1 MAILLLPFGDYR
13 RFSLLKT
20 IKMKQLL
27 HKALSFLVVLVL
39 VFAAQAQTYTLGT
52 GTLTNTTTGSNF
64 TPYKTYWMDG
74 RVQYLVLASELTAL
88 GMPPG
93 TFTSVAFNVASADP
107 ASMGSFTIKM
117 GGTTATS
124 MTATYLPAT
133 TYTTVYG
140 PSTYT
145 ASTGWNTHTFT
156 TPFVWNGTDNV
167 VIEVCFDNAAYTV
180 NSTVYYGTTTFASCT
195 DGFTDLSTSS
205 GCTDGAIGFP
215 SAQSGR
221 PNMQL
226 GLVPATACSGTP
238 TGGVAS
244 ASLTSVCPNQ
254 NFNLSLAGQT
264 LASGLTYQ
272 WESSTSATGPWTA
285 ITGAT
290 STFATVS
297 QTSDKYYRC
306 NVTCTA
312 SSTSAASSAIQVT
325 TLPNL
330 AAGTYTVGPLGTYPN
345 LTAAFAAAS
354 CGVAGPVVFNVVP
367 FTGPYTEQLI
377 LGDIPGLSSTNTITV
392 NGNGN
397 AIQFQSYNTNERA
410 VIKLNGTD
418 YVTFKNLNVRAIG
431 QATTMYGF
439 GIQLMN
445 GANFNTFKN
454 CTIQATD
461 SVTSTNY
468 AGFVCSNTA
477 TSATGGG
484 LAASN
489 LTIDSCTIIGG
500 YYGLTL
506 GGTSGTLANLPTN
519 NVVKNTMVRDFYLYG
534 TYASGQSGLIMK
546 NNRITRATRT
556 GAVST
561 FYGMYFFG
569 RQVGSRIDGNR
580 IYSPEGNFPATST
593 STYAMYMSGVSGRT
607 NQPMIIC
614 NNAVYNFNNNA
625 GAQAAI
631 YSFGMDST
639 RVLNNSFVLDN
650 ALATGTSTLYGMYLS
665 GAHND
670 LQVRNN
676 VFHLGNA
683 NTGTKYML
691 YYATS
696 TSVPNSNNN
705 AFDYTGA
712 GGTSLN
718 IGFLS
723 SAKASLADWQAVTGT
738 PDLAST
744 TATPLFVD
752 ATVGNLMPQS
762 GSLNNNGANTL
773 AEVPTDILGVAR
785 TSTPDMGAWEF
796 SPAGC
801 TPPTLS
807 VVSVAGGTAT
817 VSVTSPNTTPNYQ
830 YEFGPCGFTQGTGT
844 LGTLTTNGNIV
855 LSGLTPNTCY
865 RVYVRSNCGTAI
877 GQSMWVFAQ
886 FTTPCASGTMPYLED
901 FTTYPVQC
909 WTQAGTQNWLHYTT
923 GNPCIR
929 SNFWSWT
936 SGNNGVYN
944 THPITISTAATVG
957 FKWSHLFNTSYPQDG
972 FVLRARKVGTTTWD
986 TLFNKSGADLNTA
999 GGGTTTPG
1007 TFQPELI
1014 YLPAS
1019 YVGSDAIFEL
1029 RGNSGFGPDLFIDDF
1044 EVKAVPSCPDPV
1056 VTSTAQTSSSISLS
1070 WANVTGTTPLKS
1082 KIIWGPTGFM
1092 TGTGAVGNV
1101 IGQINSPYTVAGLT
1115 PNTLYDFYVQDS
1127 CGTSFSNVVGPL
1139 TVKTAC
1145 SSVLAGAY
1153 TVNPALPAAGTN
1165 FASLD
1170 SAVNY
1175 LNACGIS
1182 AATTFTLAAG
1192 NHTKEVVLGTIKG
1205 ASALRPVIFTSASA
1219 AATSIN
1225 APLGSSTVV
1234 DLNGTKHVRFNNVTL
1249 NNTAGTYVVRLRGN
1263 ADSIVVENSRL
1274 LGDTT
1279 STSITA
1285 TIASTGSLTSPTT
1298 GGADVDNIF
1307 IRNNV
1312 IKGGYYGITLSG
1324 TSLTSFDNN
1333 FVIENNKMTKQYY
1346 YGMRLFY
1353 IADAVVKGNTVKS
1366 LRNTTFNYGGYYYYT
1381 RNLDVESNQFMA
1393 ATYGLY
1399 VYYPNYNV
1407 TVAPAANNKIV
1418 NNMATGATYPAY
1430 FYSPRYMNIYHNT
1443 FKGGTYGYY
1452 SAAATTAGQDLRELN
1467 IKNNIFAGSTNAFYQ
1482 GAVYPAANNV
1492 TLDYNAYS
1500 STGTNLA
1507 FYGGNQA
1514 NLAAWQTSAAT
1525 LNVNSVA
1532 GNVMFVA
1539 NDDLHILGAFPNN
1552 LGANGLGVA
1561 TDIDGQVRP
1570 AAGSTAPDMGADEFT
1585 PITNDAKVVA
1595 LLGANGGCGSAT
1607 TSLSLVIE
1615 NLGLNAITSLPVLVR
1630 AQNTAG
1636 GAPQVV
1642 NTTATVNIPSLGIDT
1657 ITVGSVNTYNGG
1669 VFNFVAYASL
1679 ANDGRANND
1688 TVKKFGVNFIPFEPL
1703 VNAFPD
1709 TVCAGQDSI
1718 FLSAISYPG
1727 TAYAW
1732 YPSATGGTAVAMGNP
1747 AKVSTSQST
1756 YYVQFDSMQS
1766 NAEVGNGTT
1775 VSTGTLITPYKTFYM
1790 DGRVQYL
1797 VPASELAAAGA
1808 NAGNI
1813 NSVAFNVD
1821 VPAAQTL
1828 GNFTIKMGG
1837 TSLTAMAGSY
1847 VANTGFTTVYTN
1859 TAYAASAGWNVHT
1872 FTTPYLWNGS
1882 DNVIVEVC
1890 FDNSSYTSNSSVYY
1904 TTTTYASA
1912 YDGFA
1917 DLATSDGC
1925 TPGNISGTAQT
1936 NRPNMKFNVTS
1947 AACSQIRKPVSFV
1960 NNPDVAN
1967 AVYSSTQ
1974 TTPGSF
1980 NFSAAGSNGDV
1991 YTWYFPGGIVANGT
2005 TASHT
2010 FPAPGGPKSVLLVV
2024 MDSTC
2029 MTVDSANFTVNST
2042 IGLDENTLGQ
2052 NVYAFPNPSNGQ
2064 VAIVLEGNEAF
2075 QGRMEII
2082 NAVGQVVVARAVET
2096 AAGRNEFPMDLRD
2109 LAKGV
2114 YTVRVASEAGQRQ
2127 IRLVLQ

>member
-1 MAILLLPFGDYR
+1 MGKRVIVPFKI
-13 RFSLLKT
+13 S
-20 IKMKQLL
+20 IMKQLL
-27 HKALSFLVVLVL
+27 HKALSFLVAIVLS
-39 VFAAQAQTYTLGT
+39 FAAYSQTYTLGT
-52 GTLTNTTTGSNF
+52 GTLTNTNTGSNF

-74 RVQYLVLASELTAL
+74 RVQYLVLASELSAL
-88 GMPPG
+88 GIPPG
-93 TFTSVAFNVASADP
+93 TFTSVGFNVAAADP

-117 GGTTATS
+117 GGTTATA
-124 MTATYLPAT
+124 MTASYLPNA

-167 VIEVCFDNAAYTV
+167 VIEVCFDNAAYTF
-180 NSTVYYGTTTFASCT
+180 NSTVFYETTTFSSST

-205 GCTDGAIGFP
+205 GCTDGAITFP

-226 GLVPATACSGTP
+226 AVVPATACSGTP

-254 NFNLSLAGQT
+254 NFNLTLAGQT

-272 WESSTSATGPWTA
+272 WESASSLTGPWTA
-285 ITGAT
+285 VAGAS

-312 SSTSAASSAIQVT
+312 ASLSSPSSPIQVT

-354 CGVAGPVVFNVVP
+354 CGVAGPVVFNVMP

-377 LGDIPGLSSTNTITV
+377 LGDIPGLSATNTITV

-397 AIQFQSYNTNERA
+397 TIQYQSYTTGERA
-410 VIKLNGTD
+410 VVKLNGTD
-418 YVTFKNLNVRAIG
+418 YVTFKNLNIRAIG
-431 QATTMYGF
+431 QATSMFGF
-439 GIQLMN
+439 GVQLMN
-445 GANFNTFKN
+445 GANYNTFKN

-484 LAASN
+484 LAASY

-506 GGTSGTLANLPTN
+506 GGTSGTLANLPMNNTVTN
-519 NVVKNTMVRDFYLYG
+519 TTVRDFYLYG
-534 TYASGQSGLIMK
+534 TYASGQNGLVMK

-556 GAVST
+556 GPVST

-569 RQVGSRIDGNR
+569 RQVGTRVDGNR

-593 STYAMYMSGVSGRT
+593 SVFSIYTSGVAGRT
-607 NQPMIIC
+607 NQPMVIC
-614 NNAVYNFNNNA
+614 NNAIYNINNNA
-625 GAQAAI
+625 GAQYGL
-631 YSFGMDST
+631 YSFGLDSAQFF
-639 RVLNNSFVLDN
+639 NNSIVLDN
-650 ALATGTSTLYGMYLS
+650 DLATGTSVTNGMYLS
-665 GAHND
+665 GAHNG
-670 LQVRNN
+670 LQIRNN
-676 VFHLGNA
+676 VFHIGNA
-683 NTGTKYML
+683 NTGTKCML
-691 YYATS
+691 NYLTS
-696 TSVPNSNNN
+696 TAVPNSNNN

-712 GGTSLN
+712 GGTSLS
-718 IGFLS
+718 IGFLGT
-723 SAKASLADWQAVTGT
+723 AKATLADWQASAGT

-752 ATVGNLMPQS
+752 ASIGNLMPQS

-773 AEVPTDILGVAR
+773 AVVPTDILGVAR
-785 TSTPDMGAWEF
+785 TATPDMGAYEF
-796 SPAGC
+796 TPAGC
-801 TPPTLS
+801 TPPTLT
-807 VVSVAGGTAT
+807 VVSVAGATAT
-817 VSVTSPNTTPNYQ
+817 IGVTSPNTTTIYQ
-830 YEFGPCGFTQGTGT
+830 YEFGPCGFTQGTGS
-844 LGTLTTNGNIV
+844 LGTLNSNGNIV
-855 LSGLTPNTCY
+855 LSNLQPNTCY
-865 RVYVRSNCGTAI
+865 RVFVRSDCGTAI

-886 FTTPCASGTMPYLED
+886 FTTPCASATMPYLED
-901 FTTYPVQC
+901 FTTFPVPC
-909 WTQAGTQNWLHYTT
+909 WTQAGTQNWLHYTV
-923 GNPCIR
+923 GNPSLR
-929 SNFWSWT
+929 ANFWSWT
-936 SGNNGVYN
+936 AGINAVYL

-957 FKWSHLFNTSYPQDG
+957 FKWAHQFNTSYPQDG
-972 FVLRARKVGTTTWD
+972 FVLRARKAGSTAWD
-986 TLFNKSGADLNTA
+986 TLFNKSGSAFNTP
-999 GGGTTTPG
+999 GGATTTPG
-1007 TFQPELI
+1007 TFQSELI

-1029 RGNSGFGPDLFIDDF
+1029 RGNSGFGPDMFLDDF
-1044 EVKAVPSCPDPV
+1044 EVKAVPACPDPV
-1056 VTSTAQTSSSISLS
+1056 LSTTAQTSSSVSLA
-1070 WANVTGTTPLKS
+1070 WATVTGTTPLKS
-1082 KIIWGPTGFM
+1082 KIIWGPAGFLS
-1092 TGTGAVGNV
+1092 GTGAVGNV
-1101 IGQINSPYTVAGLT
+1101 IGQINSPYTVTGLA

-1127 CGTSFSNVVGPL
+1127 CGSSFSNVVGPL

-1145 SSVLAGAY
+1145 LSVLAGAY

-1192 NHTKEVVLGTIKG
+1192 THTKEVVLETIKG

-1225 APLGSSTVV
+1225 APLGSSTAV
-1234 DLNGTKHVRFNNVTL
+1234 DLNGAKHVRFNNLTL
-1249 NNTAGTYVVRLRGN
+1249 NNAAGTYVVRLRGN
-1263 ADSIVVENSRL
+1263 SDSIVIENSRL

-1279 STSITA
+1279 GTGITA
-1285 TIASTGSLTSPTT
+1285 AIASTGTLTSPTAT
-1298 GGADVDNIF
+1298 GANVDF
-1307 IRNNV
+1307 VYLRNNV
-1312 IKGGYYGITLSG
+1312 IKGGYYGIALSG
-1324 TSLTSFDNN
+1324 ASLTDFDNN
-1333 FVIENNKMTKQYY
+1333 FVIENNQLLKQYY
-1346 YGMRLFY
+1346 YGMRLY
-1353 IADAVVKGNTVKS
+1353 YVADLLVKGNTVKG
-1366 LRNTTFNYGGYYYYT
+1366 LRNTFNYGVYTFYT
-1381 RNLDVESNQFMA
+1381 RNMDVVSNNMMA
-1393 ATYGLY
+1393 GNYGLY

-1407 TVAPAANNKIV
+1407 LTAPTTNNTIA
-1418 NNMATGATYPAY
+1418 NNMATGSTYASY

-1443 FKGGTYGYY
+1443 FRGAYGYY
-1452 SAAATTAGQDLRELN
+1452 STAATTAGQDLRELN
-1467 IKNNIFAGSTNAFYQ
+1467 IKNNIFVGTTSAFFQ
-1482 GAVYPAANNV
+1482 GATYPVANNV
-1492 TLDYNAYS
+1492 TLDNNAYYA
-1500 STGTNLA
+1500 TGTNLA
-1507 FYGGNQA
+1507 YYGANYA
-1514 NLAAWQTSAAT
+1514 NLAAWQTAAAS
-1525 LNVNSVA
+1525 LNTNSVV
-1532 GNVMFVA
+1532 GNVLFTA
-1539 NDDLHILGAFPNN
+1539 SDDLHILGAFPNN
-1552 LGANGLGVA
+1552 LGANGLGIA

-1570 AAGSTAPDMGADEFT
+1570 AAGSPAPDMGADEFT
-1585 PITNDAKVVA
+1585 PITDDAKVVA
-1595 LLGANGGCGSAT
+1595 ILGANGGCGSAT
-1607 TSLSLVIE
+1607 TSVALVVE
-1615 NLGLNAITSLPVLVR
+1615 NLGLNTITSLPVLIR

-1642 NTTATVNIPSLGIDT
+1642 NTTASVNIPSLGVDT
-1657 ITVGSVNTYNGG
+1657 ITVGTFNTYTGG
-1669 VFNFVAYASL
+1669 VFDFVGYASL

-1688 TVKKFGVNFIPFEPL
+1688 TVKKFNVNFIPFEPL

-1732 YPSATGGTAVAMGNP
+1732 YTAATGGTQVAMGNP
-1747 AKVSTSQST
+1747 AKVSTSQNT

-1766 NAEVGNGTT
+1766 NAQVGNGTT
-1775 VSTGTLITPYKTFYM
+1775 ATTGTFTTPYKTFWM

-1797 VPASELAAAGA
+1797 VLASEMAAAGA

-1813 NSVAFNVD
+1813 NSVAFD
-1821 VPAAQTL
+1821 VVSPSAQTL

-1837 TSLTAMAGSY
+1837 TSATAMSGY
-1847 VANTGFTTVYTN
+1847 LPNTGFTTVYTN
-1859 TAYAASAGWNVHT
+1859 AAYAATAGLNVHT
-1872 FTTPYLWNGS
+1872 FSTPFLWNGS
-1882 DNVIVEVC
+1882 DNVVVEVC
-1890 FDNSSYTSNSSVYY
+1890 FDNASYTTNSSVNFH
-1904 TTTTYASA
+1904 TTTFVSSW
-1912 YDGFA
+1912 DGNA

-1925 TPGNISGTAQT
+1925 TPGLITGSAQSA
-1936 NRPNMKFNVTS
+1936 RPNMLFNVTS

-1974 TTPGSF
+1974 TTPGTF
-1980 NFSAAGSNGDV
+1980 NFTAAGSNGDT
-1991 YTWYFPGGIVANGT
+1991 YAWYFQGGIVATGM
-2005 TASHT
+2005 TATHT
-2010 FPAPGGPKSVLLVV
+2010 FPAPGGPKSVILVV
-2024 MDSTC
+2024 LDSTC
-2029 MTVDSANFTVNST
+2029 LTVDSANFTVNST
-2042 IGLDENTLGQ
+2042 IGMDENALGQ
-2052 NVYAFPNPSNGQ
+2052 TLYAFPNPSNGQ

-2075 QGRMEII
+2075 QGNLEII
-2082 NAVGQVVVARAVET
+2082 NAVGQVVANRAVET
-2096 AAGRNEFPMDLRD
+2096 VAGRNEFALDLRH

-2127 IRLVLQ
+2127 LRLVLQ

>member
-1 MAILLLPFGDYR
+1 MATLSIPFGGIR
-13 RFSLLKT
+13 RFSLSKT

-133 TYTTVYG
+133 TYTTVFG

-156 TPFVWNGTDNV
+156 TPFIWNGTDNV

-180 NSTVYYGTTTFASCT
+180 NSTVFYGTTTFASST

-205 GCTDGAIGFP
+205 GCTDGAITFP
-215 SAQSGR
+215 TAQSGR

-238 TGGVAS
+238 TGGVATP
-244 ASLTSVCPNQ
+244 SLTSVCPNQ

-272 WESSTSATGPWTA
+272 WQSSSTATGPWTA
-285 ITGAT
+285 IAGAT

-297 QTSDKYYRC
+297 QTSDKFYRC

-312 SSTSAASSAIQVT
+312 SSTSAASTAVQVT

-377 LGDIPGLSSTNTITV
+377 LGDIPGLSATNTITV

-397 AIQFQSYNTNERA
+397 TIQYQSYTTGERA

-439 GIQLMN
+439 GVQLMN

-534 TYASGQSGLIMK
+534 TYSSGQSGLIMK

-580 IYSPEGNFPATST
+580 IYNPEGNFPATST
-593 STYAMYMSGVSGRT
+593 SIYPFYMSGVSGRT

-614 NNAVYNFNNNA
+614 NNAVYNINNNA
-625 GAQAAI
+625 GLQSGL
-631 YSFGMDST
+631 YSFGLDSA
-639 RVLNNSFVLDN
+639 RFFNNTIVLDN
-650 ALATGTSTLYGMYLS
+650 QLGTGTSLNYGMYLS

-705 AFDYTGA
+705 AFDFTGA

-718 IGFLS
+718 VGFLGS
-723 SAKASLADWQAVTGT
+723 VKQTLALWQASTGT

-762 GSLNNNGANTL
+762 GSVNNIGANTL
-773 AEVPTDILGVAR
+773 AVVPTDILGVAR
-785 TSTPDMGAWEF
+785 TATPDLGAWEF
-796 SPAGC
+796 TPTGC
-801 TPPTLS
+801 TPPTLT

-817 VSVTSPNTTPNYQ
+817 IGVTSPNATTNYQ
-830 YEFGPCGFTQGTGT
+830 FEYGPCGFTQGTGT
-844 LGTLTTNGNIV
+844 LGTLNSNGNIV
-855 LSGLTPNTCY
+855 LTNLAPNTCY
-865 RVYVRSNCGTAI
+865 RVYVRSDCGTAI

-909 WTQAGTQNWLHYTT
+909 WTQAGTQNWLHYTV
-923 GNPCIR
+923 GNPSIR
-929 SNFWSWT
+929 ANFWSWT
-936 SGNNGVYN
+936 SGNTGIYL

-957 FKWSHLFNTSYPQDG
+957 FKWSHQYSTSYPLDG
-972 FVLRARKVGTTTWD
+972 FVLRARKVGSTTWD
-986 TLFNKSGADLNTA
+986 TLFNKSGANLNTP

-1044 EVKAVPSCPDPV
+1044 EVKAVPACPDPV
-1056 VTSTAQTSSSISLS
+1056 LTTTAQTSSSVSLT
-1070 WANVTGTTPLKS
+1070 WATVTGTTPLKS
-1082 KIIWGPTGFM
+1082 KIIWGPAGFM

-1101 IGQINSPYTVAGLT
+1101 IGQINSPYTVTGLMS
-1115 PNTLYDFYVQDS
+1115 NTLYDFYVQDS

-1145 SSVLAGAY
+1145 SSVLSGAY

-1175 LNACGIS
+1175 LNSCGIS

-1234 DLNGTKHVRFNNVTL
+1234 DLNGSKHVRFNNVTL

-1324 TSLTSFDNN
+1324 TSLTSFDNK

-1353 IADAVVKGNTVKS
+1353 IADAVVKGNSVKS
-1366 LRNTTFNYGGYYYYT
+1366 MRNTFNYAGYYYYT

-1393 ATYGLY
+1393 TTYGLY
-1399 VYYPNYNV
+1399 VYYPNFNV

-1418 NNMATGATYPAY
+1418 NNMATGATYASY

-1443 FKGGTYGYY
+1443 FRGGAYGYY
-1452 SAAATTAGQDLRELN
+1452 STAATTAGQDLRELN
-1467 IKNNIFAGSTNAFYQ
+1467 IRNNIFAGSTNAFYQ
-1482 GAVYPAANNV
+1482 GAIYPAANNV
-1492 TLDYNAYS
+1492 TLNHNAYS
-1500 STGTNLA
+1500 STGANVA
-1507 FYGGNQA
+1507 FYGGNQV
-1514 NLAAWQTSAAT
+1514 NLAAWQTSAST
-1525 LNVNSVA
+1525 LNANSVA
-1532 GNVMFVA
+1532 GNVLFVA

-1552 LGANGLGVA
+1552 LGATGLGVA

-1570 AAGSTAPDMGADEFT
+1570 AAGATAPDMGADEFT
-1585 PITNDAKVVA
+1585 PITDDAKVVA

-1607 TSLSLVIE
+1607 TSLALVVE
-1615 NLGLNAITSLPVLVR
+1615 NLGLNTITSLPVLIR

-1657 ITVGSVNTYNGG
+1657 ITVGTVNTYNGG

-1747 AKVSTSQST
+1747 AKVSTNQST

-1766 NAEVGNGTT
+1766 NAQVGNGTS
-1775 VSTGTLITPYKTFYM
+1775 VSASTLITPYKTFYM

-1797 VPASELAAAGA
+1797 VLASELAAAGA

-1813 NSVAFNVD
+1813 NSVAFDVS

-1847 VANTGFTTVYTN
+1847 VANTGFTTVFTN
-1859 TAYAASAGWNVHT
+1859 AAYAATAGWNVHT
-1872 FTTPYLWNGS
+1872 FTTPFLWNGS

-1890 FDNSSYTSNSSVYY
+1890 FDNGSYTSNTSVFYH
-1904 TTTTYASA
+1904 TTTYASA

-1925 TPGNISGTAQT
+1925 TPGNISGSAQS

-1947 AACSQIRKPVSFV
+1947 SACSQIRKPVSFV

-1974 TTPGSF
+1974 TAPGTFS
-1980 NFSAAGSNGDV
+1980 FSAAGSNGDV
-1991 YTWYFPGGIVANGT
+1991 YAWYFPGGIVATGT
-2005 TASHT
+2005 TATHT
-2010 FPAPGGPKSVLLVV
+2010 FPAPGGPKSVILVV
-2024 MDSTC
+2024 LDSTC
-2029 MTVDSANFTVNST
+2029 LTVDSANFTVNST